1 MNKRAPQFTF
11 FNLRFVIGLLIVLA
25 GVVLALLGFGT
36 FAVRAGSV
44 KQPAQS
50 YIANFIDPL
59 VPPGFD
65 CSKIHALGI
74 DKQENFRA
82 GAIMIF
88 CGEAEGGSLPSFG
101 PASSRLMQ
109 KLVPSPLNYGATDV
123 DLITGEETFPN
134 ITQSETFCAVNP
146 DDPQQIVVAYNDSRG
161 RNVVPSNI
169 SSASVST
176 DGGVTFERL
185 TCKVLQGS
193 CCVVGQSPFCN
204 TGGDPVVMY
213 NRPTSTWFT
222 VWLDGICPGLGGYKS
237 TTPWDP
243 NSWTHYCIHSGSSDR
258 ESGWADNNPSSPFY
272 GRMYVSWNNFDLGGA
287 LFAAFSTD
295 NGLTWTNERPII
307 SSFIRNIQITGDLG
321 TGDVYIAGMDEG
333 EGCSSGCAS
342 NTTRSNLVFRSTD
355 GGDTWTNTYTSPT
368 FVGPCRGSVGYFCTI
383 YPTYWRHMGWGQIAA
398 FNHVVHYDYAAKDP
412 GNNDPGNVFYI
423 RSTDSGVTFSAPMQL
438 NTDTDPGK
446 AQWEPNLSVS
456 PVGTVF
462 AAWYDE
468 RNGGNCTIGQNTPC
482 YQMFARKS
490 TDNGVTWL
498 ADMALS
504 DVVSS
509 LPAQPDPGIV
519 GSYVGDYDYQIGVA
533 TGHRTAWVDGRV
545 AINGTQ
551 QQNAFTD
558 GESSVSSTPTPTPT
572 ATATPTATTTPTAT
586 ATPTPTATPTATP
599 TPQTTPTPRMGP
611 SPRSRPT
618 PAPRP

>member
-1 MNKRAPQFTF
+1 MNKRAAPSTF
-11 FNLRFVIGLLIVLA
+11 FHLRLVLGLLIALT
-25 GVVLALLGFGT
+25 GVVLAILSSGT
-36 FAVRAGSV
+36 FAVRAANV
-44 KQPAQS
+44 KQSTES
-50 YIANFIDPL
+50 YIANSIDPL

-65 CSKIHALGI
+65 CSKIHELGI

-88 CGEAEGGSLPSFG
+88 CGEAEGGSLPSLG
-101 PASSRLMQ
+101 PASSRLIQ
-109 KLVPSPLNYGATDV
+109 KLLPLPLNYGATDV
-123 DLITGEETFPN
+123 DLITGVEMFPN
-134 ITQSETFCAVNP
+134 ITQSETFSAVNP
-146 DDPQQIVVAYNDSRG
+146 DNPQQIVVAYNDSRG
-161 RNVVPSNI
+161 RNVSPISI

-176 DGGVTFERL
+176 DGGITFDRL

-193 CCVVGQSPFCN
+193 CCVIGQSPFCN
-204 TGGDPVVMY
+204 TGGDPVVLY

-222 VWLDGICPGLGGYKS
+222 VWLGGGGGCTLGGYKS

-243 NSWTHYCIHSGSSDR
+243 YSWTPFCVHSSVGDDR
-258 ESGWADNNPSSPFY
+258 PSGWADNNPSSPFY
-272 GRMYVSWNNFDLGGA
+272 GRMYVSWNDFSVDGA
-287 LFAAFSTD
+287 IVVGFSTD
-295 NGLTWTNERPII
+295 NGLTWTNERHL
-307 SSFIRNIQITGDLG
+307 SGSFIRNVQITGDFA
-321 TGDVYIAGMDEG
+321 TGDVYAAGMDEG
-333 EGCSSGCAS
+333 EGCSSGCG
-342 NTTRSNLVFRSTD
+342 TTRANLIFRSTD
-355 GGDTWTNTYTSPT
+355 GGNTWSNTYTSPT
-368 FVGPCRGSVGYFCTI
+368 FVGACRGSVGYFCTM

-398 FNHVVHYDYAAKDP
+398 FNHVVHLDYAARNTS
-412 GNNDPGNVFYI
+412 NNDPGNILYI

-438 NTDTDPGK
+438 NTDTDPTK
-446 AQWEPNLSVS
+446 AQWQPNLSVS

-468 RNGGNCTIGQNTPC
+468 RNGGNCTTGQNTPC

-490 TDNGVTWL
+490 TDNGLTWL

-504 DVVSS
+504 DVVSP

-519 GSYVGDYDYQIGVA
+519 AIYAGDYDYQSGVA
-533 TGHRTAWVDGRV
+533 TGHRTAWTDGRV

-558 GESSVSSTPTPTPT
+558 GESSVSTTPTPTPT
-572 ATATPTATTTPTAT
+572 ATATSTATSTPTAT
-586 ATPTPTATPTATP
+586 ATPTATSTPTPTARP
-599 TPQTTPTPRMGP
+599 TPTPRIGP